1 MSDPALSLH
10 PALDIQCFSE
20 LCQQTAL
27 PEDYPLADSVRKNVV
42 CYSGAIIDAASHN
55 PALRIQLLQEFHK
68 VFQHGPGVLVVE
80 QAYTD
85 KAVLD
90 KQTAIFRK
98 ILKDESGKQS
108 GDHFAKV
115 GANGRIWNAL
125 QKSALADAQGFIDY
139 YKNPALQFISESWL
153 GPDYQM
159 TAQVNIV
166 YPGGQAQA
174 PHRDYHLG
182 FRNEDVLAGYP
193 PHVHTMSAQLTLQ
206 GAVAHT
212 DMPVESGPT
221 LILPFSQQY
230 SQGYLAWRHAEFKD
244 YFEEHAVQLPLKQ
257 GDLLFF
263 NPALFH
269 AAGSNHTKDFDRI
282 ANLLQVSSAFG
293 RSMEVVDRY
302 LLVETIYPALLAS
315 QQNMSAEELAAILGS
330 ACEGYAFPTCLDT
343 DPPLN
348 GMSPESQK
356 QLTQRALAEKWSPE
370 VFAEALAAH
379 RQRRVCI

>member
-1 MSDPALSLH
+1 MNNPSLWQH
-10 PALDIQCFSE
+10 LPLDIQRFRG
-20 LCQQTAL
+20 LCEQKTL

-42 CYSGAIIDAASHN
+42 CYSGALVHKASQN
-55 PALRIQLLQEFHK
+55 PVLRIQLLQEFHK

-90 KQTAIFRK
+90 NQTQVFRK
-98 ILKDESGKQS
+98 ILQDESGRQS
-108 GDHFAKV
+108 GDHFAKA

-125 QKSALADAQGFIDY
+125 QKSALADPQGFIDY
-139 YKNPALQFISESWL
+139 YKNPALQLISESWL

-159 TAQVNIV
+159 TAQVNVV

-182 FRNEDVLAGYP
+182 FRNEDILKDYP
-193 PHVHTMSAQLTLQ
+193 PHVHAMSSQLTLQ

-230 SQGYLAWRHAEFKD
+230 PQGYLAWRHAEFKD
-244 YFEEHAVQLPLKQ
+244 YFAAHAVQLPLKQ

-269 AAGSNHTKDFDRI
+269 AAGSNRTEDFDRI

-315 QQNMSAEELAAILGS
+315 QQNMSAEELTAILGS

-343 DPPLN
+343 DPPLH
-348 GMSPESQK
+348 GMSPETQK
-356 QLTQRALAEKWSPE
+356 QLTQQALTENWSPE
-370 VFAEALAAH
+370 VFGQALKEH
-379 RQRRVCI
+379 RQRRA